1 MKRHSIPLLI
11 IVGIMVLASCNLP
24 NSSKPTVVGPDALRT
39 IAVKTL
45 DSMSTQLALQPT
57 GNSGGSTT
65 PVPVTPTRPAQTETT
80 PSTTQQVTQ
89 TTPGSSCD
97 QAAFIKDVTVPDNT
111 LFLPG
116 TAFTKTWE
124 IKNTGSCDWD
134 GTYSLVFGDQGDL
147 MGGQLSTPLVASGS
161 VAAGQSIKVSVDLI
175 APANSGSYKGYW
187 KLRDPSGNGFF
198 GASTSIWVAIKVIPF
213 DQKFLLVGNM
223 CNAQWRNTTGADG
236 PVLACPGKEGD
247 SNGYVLKTDSPVFYN
262 RGDNEPTIILG
273 PQKVNNG
280 LIVGT
285 FPPILMPGKT
295 EFWTFVGCGGKM
307 DNCNATIS
315 ITAQVGDGEEKTLK
329 EWDQKPADFNLVVI
343 DLDAANLTAKN
354 VVFRFYVRANG
365 AADQDEVLFLNPAFV
380 TKP

>member
-45 DSMSTQLALQPT
+45 DAMSTQLALQPT

-65 PVPVTPTRPAQTETT
+65 PVPVTPTRPAQTETA

-89 TTPGSSCD
+89 TTPVSSCD
-97 QAAFIKDVTVPDNT
+97 QAAFIRDVTVPDNT

-147 MGGQLSTPLVASGS
+147 MGGQLSIPLVASGS
-161 VAAGQSIKVSVDLI
+161 VAAGQSIKVSVDLV

-187 KLRDPSGNGFF
+187 KLRNPSGNVFF

-213 DQKFLLVGNM
+213 DQKFLLIGNL
-223 CNAQWRNTTGADG
+223 CSAQWRNATGADG

-295 EFWTFVGCGGKM
+295 EFRTFVGCGGKM
-307 DNCNATIS
+307 DNCNATVS

-329 EWDQKPADFNLVVI
+329 EWDQKPADFNQVVI
-343 DLDAANLTAKN
+343 DLDAANLAGKN
-354 VVFRFYVRANG
+354 VVFRFYIRANG